1 MLLLR
6 GECVSGVCVPVRYLP
21 VQRALVTIKWI
32 HYDEKFTVL
41 FLQVFH
47 VFALGMIIFYHF
59 HDGYLL
65 GKTKLIVS
73 QEPEG
78 SEWKFD
84 DKLQILWEDGR
95 GKTVSVPKR
104 MVQKVLFLFFLYSW
118 FTLLASRS
126 AQSRE
131 NFPTETDMPVPGIP
145 VVTTVLTGLP
155 SFLSRNRSFKPTEAS
170 ALGTWRGDEK
180 RRRNSWEGATP
191 PGPQIVIRGST

>member
-104 MVQKVLFLFFLYSW
+104 MVQKVLFLFFYILDSPYWRAVLPSPGRTSPQRRTCRFPESQW
-118 FTLLASRS
+118 SPLSSPACHPSLVGTDRSSPRRRRRS
-126 AQSRE
+126 A
-131 NFPTETDMPVPGIP
+131 PGE
-145 VVTTVLTGLP
+145 VTKSGVGTHGRGQLLQDH
-155 SFLSRNRSFKPTEAS
+155 RS
-170 ALGTWRGDEK
+170 
-180 RRRNSWEGATP
+180 
-191 PGPQIVIRGST
+191 